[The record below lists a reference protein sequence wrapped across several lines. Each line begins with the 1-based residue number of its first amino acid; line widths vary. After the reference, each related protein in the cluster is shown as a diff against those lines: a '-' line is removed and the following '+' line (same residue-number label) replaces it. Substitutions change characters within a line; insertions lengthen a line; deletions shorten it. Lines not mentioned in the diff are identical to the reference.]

1 MILFVV
7 VFISL
12 VHSLFLLFNDFLI
25 HHYLYMYAN
34 KMHLNT
40 YVTVSN
46 KHNLTDYEHAAP
58 QITSKSILPIN

>member
-1 MILFVV
+1 
-7 VFISL
+7 
-12 VHSLFLLFNDFLI
+12 
-25 HHYLYMYAN
+25 MYAN

-58 QITSKSILPIN
+58 QITSKSILPINW